1 MSDRIEYAY
10 TSNIG
15 RRRGSNEDNFWI
27 GGESLPMLN
36 KGTEGVLE
44 GTFSDDSLFF
54 AGLFDGMGGERCGEA
69 ASYLAAEEF
78 GRFCREQEASFAKD
92 PVKFIQ
98 NLCRSMNNKVLEY
111 AEKEHIGSMGSTAAM
126 VFASGRNLYAANLG
140 DSRIFQFSGRGL
152 SQVSEDH
159 VLSGGFLGKA
169 PLTQFLG
176 LSEEEGFLLEPSVR
190 KLKAGAGEWVLIC
203 SDGLTDMVAE
213 EKIASRIEEGSEA
226 KGIVRLLLED
236 ALENGGRDNITIL
249 LLKISGAGGVLSRIG
264 RFFGLK

>member
-1 MSDRIEYAY
+1 MSNRIEYAY

-15 RRRGSNEDNFWI
+15 KRRGSNEDNFWI
-27 GGESLPMLN
+27 GGDFLPMLN
-36 KGTEGVLE
+36 NGTEGVLE
-44 GTFSDDSLFF
+44 GTFSDDSPFF

-78 GRFCREQEASFAKD
+78 GRFCREQGASFAKD
-92 PVKFIQ
+92 PEKFIKT
-98 NLCRSMNNKVLEY
+98 LCSSMNKKVMEY

-126 VFASGRNLYAANLG
+126 VFTSGRNLYAANLG
-140 DSRIFQFSGRGL
+140 DSRIFQSAGSGL
-152 SQVSEDH
+152 IQVSVDH

-190 KLKAGAGEWVLIC
+190 KLKFGTGEWILVC
-203 SDGLTDMVAE
+203 SDGLTDMVAQ
-213 EKIASRIEEGSEA
+213 EKIASRIKEGSEP
-226 KGIVRLLLED
+226 KETVRLLLND

-249 LLKISGAGGVLSRIG
+249 LLKISGSDGVFSRIG
-264 RFFGLK
+264 RLFGLK

>member
-1 MSDRIEYAY
+1 
-10 TSNIG
+10 
-15 RRRGSNEDNFWI
+15 
-27 GGESLPMLN
+27 
-36 KGTEGVLE
+36 
-44 GTFSDDSLFF
+44 
-54 AGLFDGMGGERCGEA
+54 
-69 ASYLAAEEF
+69 
-78 GRFCREQEASFAKD
+78 
-92 PVKFIQ
+92 
-98 NLCRSMNNKVLEY
+98 MNNKVLEY

-190 KLKAGAGEWVLIC
+190 KLKASAGEWVLIC

-226 KGIVRLLLED
+226 KEIVRLLLED